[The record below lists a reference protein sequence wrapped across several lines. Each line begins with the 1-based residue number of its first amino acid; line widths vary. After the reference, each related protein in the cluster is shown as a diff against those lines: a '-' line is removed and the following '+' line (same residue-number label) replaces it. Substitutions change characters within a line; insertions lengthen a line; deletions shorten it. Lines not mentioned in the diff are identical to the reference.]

1 MEITRLAPWY
11 EIISLLLFSDQPLFL
26 KVAGGN
32 GAGSTSEKLS
42 GPWGIYVD
50 ANSNLYVVDRGNHRV
65 QFWATG
71 TAFQRL

>member
-1 MEITRLAPWY
+1 MEITRLALWY
-11 EIISLLLFSDQPLFL
+11 EMVSLLFFSDQTRFL
-26 KVAGGN
+26 QVAGGN

-71 TAFQRL
+71 ITFQRF